1 MRLWLSLMWAMLA
14 VQFDK
19 EARKHL
25 TDRGHW

>member
-19 EARKHL
+19 QAQQHL
-25 TDRGHW
+25 TDKGHW